1 MTNLEYLFHLEHHGI
16 KLGLDNIRTLLRAAG
31 NPHRT
36 FPSVDVAGTNG
47 KGSVVAMVAA
57 VASAAGYRVARFTS
71 PHLIDIAERFTIA
84 SETIPHDQ
92 LDAQIGFFRRVADA
106 MPIPPTFFEVTTA
119 VAFRWFAQSVVDLA
133 IVEVGMG
140 GRLDSTNVLKPIVAA
155 ITTIDYDHMR
165 YLGDTIEQIAFEKAG
180 IIKPRTPVIIGET
193 KTAPRDVLIARARQ
207 MRSPISLIG
216 KDFTFAT
223 SGTPFRLEFEYHSP
237 GLSIGPTLLGLTGSY
252 QGENA
257 AVAVAVAERLH
268 RSLPRIDR
276 SAIQRGLAEA
286 HWPCRM
292 ERVLDDPPV
301 IIDAAHNPAGAQ
313 KIAPGL
319 ANCITI
325 LAMAADKDARGVI
338 DALAPATRLFIFTQF
353 NGTRSTPPEDLA
365 NAAGSLPYQIEPSLE
380 TALAT
385 GMNLATKDS
394 PLLITGSIF
403 TAGQAR
409 QILIDRYG
417 ASPLRF

>member
-16 KLGLDNIRTLLRAAG
+16 KLGLDNIRTLLAAAG

-36 FPSVDVAGTNG
+36 FPSVHIAGTNG

-57 VASAAGYRVARFTS
+57 AARAAGYKTARFTS
-71 PHLIDIAERFTIA
+71 PHLIDVAERFAIGP
-84 SETIPHDQ
+84 EIIPHDK
-92 LDAQIGFFRRVADA
+92 LDAQIAFFRRIADA
-106 MPIPPTFFEVTTA
+106 MPTPPTFFELTTA
-119 VAFRWFAQSVVDLA
+119 VAFRWFAQSGVDLA
-133 IVEVGMG
+133 VVEVGMG

-155 ITTIDYDHMR
+155 ITNVDYDHMR
-165 YLGDTIEQIAFEKAG
+165 YLGNTLQEIAFEKAG
-180 IIKPRTPVIIGET
+180 IIKPRTPVVIGET
-193 KTAPRDVLIARARQ
+193 KTGPRDVLVDRARQ
-207 MRSPISLIG
+207 MRSPVSLIG
-216 KDFTFAT
+216 RDFTFTT
-223 SGTPFRLEFEYHSP
+223 SGEPFHLQFEYHSQ
-237 GLSIGPTLLGLTGSY
+237 GLSIGPAPLSLTGSY

-257 AVAVAVAERLH
+257 AVAVAVAQRLH
-268 RSLPRIDR
+268 RAFPRIDR
-276 SAIQRGLAEA
+276 AAIELGLAEA

-301 IIDAAHNPAGAQ
+301 IIDAAHNPAGAK

-325 LAMAADKDARGVI
+325 LAMAADKDAYGAI
-338 DALAPATRLFIFTQF
+338 EALAPATKLFIFTQF
-353 NGTRSTPPEDLA
+353 EGVRATPPEILA
-365 NAAGSLPYQIEPSLE
+365 NAAGTLPYQIEPSLE

-385 GMNLATKDS
+385 GLSLASKDS

-409 QILIDRYG
+409 QILVDRYG
-417 ASPLRF
+417 AAPLRF